1 MLSYVLSH
9 ELLRFSNEDVL
20 GVSKERSD
28 SGSGEESLKITLKD
42 REVCCMVISVHSML
56 AGVTSTA
63 VVLVERAGKGGGAGS
78 LEVCRHHT
86 LSLST
91 AQFR

>member
-20 GVSKERSD
+20 GVSKKRSD
-28 SGSGEESLKITLKD
+28 SGSGEDLLEITLKD
-42 REVCCMVISVHSML
+42 REVCCMVISVHSMVSW
-56 AGVTSTA
+56 VTSTT
-63 VVLVERAGKGGGAGS
+63 VVLVEWDGKGGEAGS

-91 AQFR
+91 M